1 MTDVPAQTDDDHGKA
16 DDVQPAEDGG
26 KLIPT
31 AIDVLAD
38 IAREYLALQR
48 EQQAV
53 TLRSWEVM
61 DSSDQRQNETAI
73 KRIEAEDEQDQR
85 RHRLAIIAICLGIGA
100 PLALLT
106 MVLVTALFGSE
117 RQSQIA
123 LDVLRVVG
131 IALGGG
137 GIILLIGSAI
147 SRFIRR

>member
-1 MTDVPAQTDDDHGKA
+1 MTDLPAQPDDDHGKA
-16 DDVQPAEDGG
+16 DDVQPAEDSGN
-26 KLIPT
+26 LIP
-31 AIDVLAD
+31 AAVDVLAELG
-38 IAREYLALQR
+38 REYLAVQR

-85 RHRLAIIAICLGIGA
+85 RHRLAIIAIGLGIGA
-100 PLALLT
+100 PLALLAL
-106 MVLVTALFGSE
+106 VLVTALFGSE

-137 GIILLIGSAI
+137 GIILLIGSAV

>member
-1 MTDVPAQTDDDHGKA
+1 MTELPAQPGDNHAKA
-16 DDVQPAEDGG
+16 DDVQTSEGIESLPPSAVDLLAE
-26 KLIPT
+26 L
-31 AIDVLAD
+31 
-38 IAREYLALQR
+38 AREYIAAQR

-61 DSSDQRQNETAI
+61 DNSDQRQNETAVR
-73 KRIEAEDEQDQR
+73 RIEAEDAQDKR
-85 RHRLAIIAICLGIGA
+85 RHRLAIVAICLGIGV

-106 MVLVTALFGSE
+106 LILVTALFGSE

-137 GIILLIGSAI
+137 GIILLIGSAV